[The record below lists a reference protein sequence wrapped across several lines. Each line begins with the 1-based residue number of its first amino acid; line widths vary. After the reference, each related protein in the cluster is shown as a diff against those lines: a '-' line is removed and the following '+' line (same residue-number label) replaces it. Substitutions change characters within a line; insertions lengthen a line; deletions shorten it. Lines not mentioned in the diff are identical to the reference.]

1 MQTGWLQ
8 DNGTW
13 YYLEASGAMKANQW
27 FEVGG
32 KWYHVD
38 ATGALSVNTTV
49 DGYNVNEN
57 GEWV

>member
-8 DNGTW
+8 DNGSW
-13 YYLEASGAMKANQW
+13 YYLEASGALKVNQW

-38 ATGALSVNTTV
+38 ASGALSVNTTV